1 MRGVKVP
8 TETEE
13 TLLASYMASVCG
25 QLGGPVC
32 AKRSDTQWKNTETC
46 QNAGLTGCLLMTSYI
61 RRRRSNAYVSITIF
75 FVTVTVWVLPWKL
88 IKNPIRQI
96 WVAFILTQ
104 SQIPSTTT
112 VWMTSPESTL
122 SWRSS
127 VEACESGQ
135 FFKFGVKIGLAEVV
149 PHMNK
154 SYNNKNAL

>member
-46 QNAGLTGCLLMTSYI
+46 QNAGLTGPKVHCLRQY
-61 RRRRSNAYVSITIF
+61 NHIF
-75 FVTVTVWVLPWKL
+75 FVAVTVWVLPWNS

-96 WVAFILTQ
+96 
-104 SQIPSTTT
+104 
-112 VWMTSPESTL
+112 
-122 SWRSS
+122 
-127 VEACESGQ
+127 
-135 FFKFGVKIGLAEVV
+135 
-149 PHMNK
+149 
-154 SYNNKNAL
+154 